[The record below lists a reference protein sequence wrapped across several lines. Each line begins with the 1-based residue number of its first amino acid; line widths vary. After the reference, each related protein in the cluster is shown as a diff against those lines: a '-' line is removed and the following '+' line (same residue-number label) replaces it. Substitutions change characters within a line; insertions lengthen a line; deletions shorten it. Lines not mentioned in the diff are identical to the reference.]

1 MPNIPWKLIG
11 GLAVVLIIIACVLWV
26 RGYVRRAEA
35 DHASAARYAQCETAV
50 AAPVIDPKALA
61 LCGENIAMARVAQ
74 VQANRCDDALAKGLD
89 GLAGD
94 KALVG
99 FGIEQ
104 TCSTPIKTLVANRNA
119 RAGEAT
125 GHLAEIGRLRA
136 SRAGDIARAENR
148 AGLIKRRHDD
158 AAVAKQMAP
167 VGSDGLREY
176 RGDSLR
182 RLGGEA
188 PVGSVAGARPAG

>member
-1 MPNIPWKLIG
+1 MIPWKLIG
-11 GLAVVLIIIACVLWV
+11 GLAAVAVIVALAFWV
-26 RGYVRRAEA
+26 RGYVKRAEA
-35 DHASAARYAQCETAV
+35 DHASAARYAACETAV

-74 VQANRCDDALAKGLD
+74 VQADHCDAALAKGMN
-89 GLAGD
+89 GLVGD
-94 KALVG
+94 KALVA
-99 FGIEQ
+99 FGVEQ

-136 SRAGDIARAENR
+136 SRAGDIARAESR

-188 PVGSVAGARPAG
+188 PAGPVAGARPAG